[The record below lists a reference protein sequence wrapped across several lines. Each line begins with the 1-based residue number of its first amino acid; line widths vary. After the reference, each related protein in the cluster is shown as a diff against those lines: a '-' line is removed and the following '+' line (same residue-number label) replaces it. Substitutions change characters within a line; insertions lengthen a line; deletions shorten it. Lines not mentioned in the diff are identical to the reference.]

1 LIRSER
7 AAMGAAV
14 WLVLVVGV
22 LGAGW
27 IWYSSQLAPD
37 YRVDA
42 VLRLTSDLAPEAA
55 TSVTLSNGTREAWT
69 LGVNDALLRFFTTVP
84 GDDPVLRL
92 HEGYLRGLPNLGVW
106 LVRKDGSQEQL
117 ADLTASENTWAE
129 HRVPVPAVAGEAIEL
144 QLRALDGRGRP
155 GLGQVYVAN
164 VALLSSGRAVDETAS
179 TVSVESIVADLLTGA
194 AIDLVRAPPTEA
206 SSRVDLMGPLCLQL
220 VPSAPVRLALDE
232 VPPRATLK
240 VVTHT
245 GRLSDEGSVQPTWV
259 TVHAGFEELARV
271 RVDSHAIS
279 LLDRT
284 PSREALITLDL
295 AAHQGESLEL
305 VFEVIGGDSLFVGLR
320 EAYVTERRVRMR
332 QGFDLER
339 SRNLLLLVVDGLR
352 FDRLG
357 VSGYSRGQTPNLD
370 ALAARGLTYS
380 HLYAPSS
387 WPLPN
392 VATLLTGLSPLG
404 HGVGLRTGRVLS
416 PRVTTMAQ
424 SAGWAGTMTACFRNT
439 GIIAPA
445 TGLDRGYQRNVWRP
459 LPATS
464 LAEEAC
470 DWLAEAGQFQWFLTM
485 HVNDA
490 MPPHTSELVDLKQLP
505 GDIDGDLV
513 ARLAML
519 DSRPGAAEAAAL
531 EMGQTADS
539 EVTRVDRALG
549 LLIDELRS
557 QALLDRT
564 LIVVVGSAGQE
575 FYEHNGLH
583 NGQTLYD
590 EVVSVPLIIA
600 GPGVSTPAR
609 IDHPLPLVDGAHLIG
624 DLGRVMTAGSL
635 TGGLPPPFGPEQPDR
650 TIHSVL
656 RPFEEVTRHDL
667 EASRRNDWL
676 LIQERGGPGR
686 ALYSLDDDPLAW
698 ANRLD
703 GGLADGGDE
712 RAQAEAEA
720 LSAAF
725 EAWYEDELINSAS
738 WPVPWIP

>member
-1 LIRSER
+1 MIRSER

-14 WLVLVVGV
+14 WLVLVMGV
-22 LGAGW
+22 LLAGW

-42 VLRLTSDLAPEAA
+42 VLNLTSDLAPGAPA
-55 TSVTLSNGTREAWT
+55 PVTLSNGTREAYT
-69 LGVNDALLRFFTTVP
+69 QSVNDAPLRFFTTVP

-92 HEGYLRGLPNLGVW
+92 HEGQLKGLPNLGVW

-117 ADLTASENTWAE
+117 ADLVASENAWVE
-129 HRVPVPAVAGEAIEL
+129 HLVSVPAVAGEAIEL

-164 VALLSSGRAVDETAS
+164 VALLSSGKPVDETAS

-206 SSRVDLMGPLCLQL
+206 SRRIDLMGPLCLQL
-220 VPSAPVRLALDE
+220 VPRAPLRLALDE

-240 VVTHT
+240 MVTHT
-245 GRLSDEGSVQPTWV
+245 GRLSDEGSVEPTWV
-259 TVHAGFEELARV
+259 TVHAGIEELARV

-295 AAHQGESLEL
+295 GAYQGEPLEL
-305 VFEVIGGDSLFVGLR
+305 VFEAIGGDSLFVGLR
-320 EAYVTERRVRMR
+320 EAYVTERRERLR
-332 QGFDLER
+332 QGFDRER
-339 SRNLLLLVVDGLR
+339 SRNVLLLIADGLR

-357 VSGYSRGQTPNLD
+357 VSGYSRGHTPNLD

-380 HLYAPSS
+380 NLYAPSS

-424 SAGWAGTMTACFRNT
+424 SAGWAGTVTACFRNA

-459 LPATS
+459 LPATT

-470 DWLAEAGQFQWFLTM
+470 DWLVEAGQFQWFLTM
-485 HVNDA
+485 HVNDV
-490 MPPHTSELVDLKQLP
+490 MPPHAAELADLKHLP
-505 GDIDGDLV
+505 GDIDDELL

-531 EMGQTADS
+531 EMGQNVDS
-539 EVTRVDRALG
+539 ELTRVDRALG

-575 FYEHNGLH
+575 FYEHGGRH

-600 GPGVSTPAR
+600 GPGVSSPAL
-609 IDHPLPLVDGAHLIG
+609 IDHPLPMVDAAHLIG

-650 TIHSVL
+650 TIHSTL
-656 RPFEEVTRHDL
+656 RPYEEVTRHDL

-676 LIQERGGPGR
+676 LIQERDGPKR
-686 ALYSLDDDPLAW
+686 AIYSLGSDPLAW
-698 ANRLD
+698 TDLLEE
-703 GGLADGGDE
+703 GLDE
-712 RAQAEAEA
+712 RSQAEAEA

-725 EAWYEDELINSAS
+725 EAWYEDELISSAS
-738 WPVPWIP
+738 WPVPWTP